1 MGAGWLL
8 ISVGTTAGSQ
18 THGRTRTSARS
29 VYELIHMLT
38 PAGSVAERAAETKL
52 TSCKPI
58 DCGDRDAG
66 YLVSNHRA
74 QADDE
79 CIGKS

>member
-1 MGAGWLL
+1 
-8 ISVGTTAGSQ
+8 
-18 THGRTRTSARS
+18 
-29 VYELIHMLT
+29 MLT